1 MATEGAGELSTL
13 GRVRV
18 ILAFL
23 DRRRGHGL
31 FRAEMIA
38 PVDGNVGSA
47 GVVRVSSGVLTKEVT
62 RAGGIRRSSRI
73 VVNSLQGVVILL
85 HYLTA
90 ATIYVGAQQTRPANF
105 IVVAN
110 RAVRRV
116 YKRGVRF
123 TDLVTIYHLAVVRGC
138 VVTLPLPIIQ
148 WRHSS
153 RAILGVTE
161 GSC

>member
-1 MATEGAGELSTL
+1 MWEEGELSTL

-23 DRRRGHGL
+23 DRRRGHGR

-38 PVDGNVGSA
+38 SVDGNVGSA

-62 RAGGIRRSSRI
+62 RARGIRRSFRI

-90 ATIYVGAQQTRPANF
+90 ATIYVGAQQTCAANF
-105 IVVAN
+105 IVIAN
-110 RAVRRV
+110 S
-116 YKRGVRF
+116 
-123 TDLVTIYHLAVVRGC
+123 
-138 VVTLPLPIIQ
+138 
-148 WRHSS
+148 HSS
-153 RAILGVTE
+153 KGDDVAVS
-161 GSC
+161 GSYH